1 MPKICKVTLNEETF
15 YANVGDLLLDGA
27 IMSGV
32 ELQHDCRSGICG
44 SCRVR
49 LVDGKVFGGTEEGS
63 DMIYACQARVV
74 SDMKIITEPVP
85 ETVTMSATV
94 AELVRL
100 APDVVGV
107 SLDLPKPLRYLPG
120 QYCKLQFR
128 GFPERSFSPT
138 YPLEGA
144 PDSQLLQFH
153 IRRVPDGLV
162 SSALG
167 KKIRTGHRVKVTGPL
182 GSAFLRPKHPGR
194 TVLVASGTGFAP
206 MWSIAVAAITEQP
219 QRELVFI
226 VAARKVQSFYMHN
239 ALCRLAKFP
248 NVTIIPIV
256 SEPQNISPVIRS
268 GRPTEHMPALTP
280 DDVVYT
286 CGAPAMTES
295 VARISRAAGARCY
308 TDPFTPSSKP
318 DEGTSLMMRFTGLFD
333 SSSSRKPTEMLGVA

>member
-1 MPKICKVTLNEETF
+1 MMPKICKVTLNKETF

-44 SCRVR
+44 SCKVR
-49 LVDGKVFGGTEEGS
+49 LVEGKVFGGTEQGS

-85 ETVTMSATV
+85 DTVSMSARV
-94 AELVRL
+94 ADLVRL

-107 SLDLPKPLRYLPG
+107 CLELPKPLRYFPG

-128 GFPERSFSPT
+128 GFPERSYSPT

-144 PDSQLLQFH
+144 PDSRLMYYH
-153 IRRVPDGLV
+153 IRRIDRGLV

-167 KKIRTGHRVKVTGPL
+167 AKIRIGHRVKVNGPL
-182 GSAFLRPKHPGR
+182 GSAFLRLKHPGR

-226 VAARKVQSFYMHN
+226 VAAKKLQSFYMHN
-239 ALCRLAKFP
+239 ALCRLARFP
-248 NVTIIPIV
+248 NVTIIPVV
-256 SEPQNISPVIRS
+256 SEAQNVSSVVRL
-268 GRPTEHMPALTP
+268 GRPTDHMPRLSP
-280 DDVVYT
+280 NDVVYT

-295 VARISRAAGARCY
+295 VARIARAAGAQCY
-308 TDPFTPSSKP
+308 TDPFTPSARPEESA
-318 DEGTSLMMRFTGLFD
+318 SLMTRFAGLFD
-333 SSSSRKPTEMLGVA
+333 GASRKSAEVLRVA

>member
-1 MPKICKVTLNEETF
+1 MPKICKVTLNKETF
-15 YANVGDLLLDGA
+15 YVNVGDLLLDGA

-74 SDMKIITEPVP
+74 SDMKVITEPVP
-85 ETVTMSATV
+85 DTVSMSAEV

-107 SLDLPKPLRYLPG
+107 ALELPKPLTYLPG

-153 IRRVPDGLV
+153 IRRVPNGLV

-167 KKIRTGHRVKVTGPL
+167 QKIRPGHRVKVTGPL
-182 GSAFLRPKHPGR
+182 GSAFLRLKHPGR
-194 TVLVASGTGFAP
+194 TVMVASGTGFAP

-226 VAARKVQSFYMHN
+226 VAARKIQSFYMHN
-239 ALCRLAKFP
+239 ALCRLARFP

-256 SEPQNISPVIRS
+256 SEAQNVSSVIRS
-268 GRPTEHMPALTP
+268 GRPTEHMPRLTP

-308 TDPFTPSSKP
+308 ADPFTSSAKP
-318 DEGTSLMMRFTGLFD
+318 EESASLMTRFAGLFD
-333 SSSSRKPTEMLGVA
+333 GSSRKNTEVLRVA

>member
-1 MPKICKVTLNEETF
+1 MPKICKVTLNKETF

-74 SDMKIITEPVP
+74 SDMKVITEPVP
-85 ETVTMSATV
+85 DTVSMSAEV

-107 SLDLPKPLRYLPG
+107 SLELPKPLRYLPG

-128 GFPERSFSPT
+128 GFPERSYSPT

-144 PDSQLLQFH
+144 PDSHLLHFH
-153 IRRVPDGLV
+153 IRRLPDGQV

-167 KKIRTGHRVKVTGPL
+167 SKIRAGHRVKVTGPL
-182 GSAFLRPKHPGR
+182 GSAFLRPKHTGR

-206 MWSIAVAAITEQP
+206 MWSIAVAAITERP

-226 VAARKVQSFYMHN
+226 VAARKLQSFYMHS
-239 ALCRLAKFP
+239 ALCRLARFP

-256 SEPQNISPVIRS
+256 SEAQNVSSVIRS
-268 GRPTEHMPALTP
+268 GRPTEHMPRLTP

-308 TDPFTPSSKP
+308 TDPFTPSAKP
-318 DEGTSLMMRFTGLFD
+318 DERGSLLTRLTGLFD
-333 SSSSRKPTEMLGVA
+333 GSSRKNTEVLRVA

>member
-1 MPKICKVTLNEETF
+1 MPKICKVTLNKETF

-74 SDMKIITEPVP
+74 SDMKIVTEPVP
-85 ETVTMSATV
+85 DTVSISAEV

-107 SLDLPKPLRYLPG
+107 TLELPKPLTYLPG

-128 GFPERSFSPT
+128 GYPERAFSPT

-153 IRRVPDGLV
+153 IRRVPNGQV

-167 KKIRTGHRVKVTGPL
+167 QKIRPGHRVKVTGPL
-182 GSAFLRPKHPGR
+182 GSAFLRLKHPGR

-226 VAARKVQSFYMHN
+226 VAARKMQSFYMHN
-239 ALCRLAKFP
+239 ALCRLARFP

-256 SEPQNISPVIRS
+256 SEAQKVSSVIRS
-268 GRPTEHMPALTP
+268 GRPTDHMPRLTP

-308 TDPFTPSSKP
+308 TDPFTSSAKA
-318 DEGTSLMMRFTGLFD
+318 DESASLMTRFAGLFD
-333 SSSSRKPTEMLGVA
+333 GTSRKNTEVLRVA

>member
-1 MPKICKVTLNEETF
+1 MMPKICKVTLNKETF

-44 SCRVR
+44 SCKVR

-74 SDMKIITEPVP
+74 SDMKVVTEPVP
-85 ETVTMSATV
+85 DTVSMSARV
-94 AELVRL
+94 ADLVRL

-107 SLDLPKPLRYLPG
+107 CLELPKPMRYLPG

-128 GFPERSFSPT
+128 GFPERSYSPT
-138 YPLEGA
+138 YPLEGG
-144 PDSQLLQFH
+144 PDSRLMYYH
-153 IRRVPDGLV
+153 IRRLEDGLV

-167 KKIRTGHRVKVTGPL
+167 TKIRTGHRVKLTGPL
-182 GSAFLRPKHPGR
+182 GSAFLRLKHPGR

-206 MWSIAVAAITEQP
+206 MWAIAVAAITEQP

-226 VAARKVQSFYMHN
+226 VAARRLQSFYMHN
-239 ALCRLAKFP
+239 ALCRLARFP
-248 NVTIIPIV
+248 NVTIIPVV
-256 SEPQNISPVIRS
+256 SEPQNVSPVVRS
-268 GRPTEHMPALTP
+268 GRPTDHMPRLSP

-295 VARISRAAGARCY
+295 VARISRAAGAKCY
-308 TDPFTPSSKP
+308 TDPFTPSARP
-318 DEGTSLMMRFTGLFD
+318 DEGTNLMTRFTGLFD
-333 SSSSRKPTEMLGVA
+333 GSSRKSAEVLRVA

>member
-1 MPKICKVTLNEETF
+1 
-15 YANVGDLLLDGA
+15 
-27 IMSGV
+27 
-32 ELQHDCRSGICG
+32 
-44 SCRVR
+44 
-49 LVDGKVFGGTEEGS
+49 
-63 DMIYACQARVV
+63 MIYACQARVV
-74 SDMKIITEPVP
+74 SDMKVITEPVP
-85 ETVTMSATV
+85 DTVSMSAEV

-107 SLDLPKPLRYLPG
+107 TLELPKPLTYLPG

-153 IRRVPDGLV
+153 IRRVPNGLV

-167 KKIRTGHRVKVTGPL
+167 QKIRPGHRVKVTGPL
-182 GSAFLRPKHPGR
+182 GSAFLRLKHPGR
-194 TVLVASGTGFAP
+194 TVMVASGTGFAP

-226 VAARKVQSFYMHN
+226 VAARKIQSFYMHN
-239 ALCRLAKFP
+239 ALCRLARFP

-256 SEPQNISPVIRS
+256 SEAQNVSSVIRS
-268 GRPTEHMPALTP
+268 GRPTEHMPRLTP

-308 TDPFTPSSKP
+308 ADPFTSSAKT
-318 DEGTSLMMRFTGLFD
+318 EESASLMTRFAGLFD
-333 SSSSRKPTEMLGVA
+333 GSSRKNTEVLRVA

>member
-1 MPKICKVTLNEETF
+1 MPKICKVTLNKETF

-44 SCRVR
+44 SCKVR
-49 LVDGKVFGGTEEGS
+49 LVEGKVFGGTEEGS

-85 ETVTMSATV
+85 DTVSMSARV
-94 AELVRL
+94 ADLVRL

-107 SLDLPKPLRYLPG
+107 CLELPKPLRYFPG
-120 QYCKLQFR
+120 QYCKVQFR
-128 GFPERSFSPT
+128 GFPERSFSPS

-144 PDSQLLQFH
+144 PDSRLMYYH
-153 IRRVPDGLV
+153 IRRVDRGLV

-167 KKIRTGHRVKVTGPL
+167 SKIRTGHRVKVTGPL
-182 GSAFLRPKHPGR
+182 GSAFLRLKHPGR

-226 VAARKVQSFYMHN
+226 VAARKLQSFYMHN
-239 ALCRLAKFP
+239 ALCRLARFP
-248 NVTIIPIV
+248 NVTIIPVV
-256 SEPQNISPVIRS
+256 SEAQNVSSVVRS
-268 GRPTEHMPALTP
+268 GRPTDHMPRLSP
-280 DDVVYT
+280 NDVVYT

-295 VARISRAAGARCY
+295 VARIARAAGAQCY
-308 TDPFTPSSKP
+308 ADPFTSSAKS
-318 DEGTSLMMRFTGLFD
+318 EESTSLMTRFTGLFD
-333 SSSSRKPTEMLGVA
+333 GSSRKSAEVLRVA